1 VNRLFTIVPVFS
13 VLLLGGCASWSPGW
27 KTGSIASPVDKI
39 RTAPLD
45 REAANIRFAE
55 ATRAEDLEIVATSYT
70 KAIVDAAGDAQL
82 LDDLADVHIL
92 YGAAWAID
100 PAEKAA
106 WYRAGIRYAERSMAT
121 DERFRARVEAGAT
134 VGDAVSELGPERTR
148 TMLLWVTGVSYYFK
162 ECLGVSK
169 LWRFRWMLRTREV
182 MERMLAVDPEF
193 GGGAV
198 YFSLGIYNLALPP
211 GAGRDLE
218 KSREFLDRAVATS
231 PTSLLT
237 RWGRAKYF
245 HVMTGDREAFRRD
258 LEWVIAQDPRTP
270 DKHSAVESL
279 LPARREGNAVA
290 DRPILLSRRDRG
302 DLAYRS
308 IERNPVPSRSTAI
321 GRFTTS

>member
-1 VNRLFTIVPVFS
+1 MTRFRVIVQAFA
-13 VLLLGGCASWSPGW
+13 LLLLAGCASWSPGW
-27 KTGSIASPVDKI
+27 KSGAIASPTDAI
-39 RTAPLD
+39 TTAPLD
-45 REAANIRFAE
+45 RAGADLRFAE
-55 ATRAEDLEIVATSYT
+55 ATRAEELALVAASYK
-70 KAIVDAAGDAQL
+70 KAHHDAADDAEL

-92 YGAAWAID
+92 YGAAWARS
-100 PAEKAA
+100 PGEKAE

-121 DERFRARVEAGAT
+121 DEGFRERVEAGAT

-182 MERMLAVDPEF
+182 MERMLAVDPGF

-211 GAGRDLE
+211 GAGRDLD

-245 HVMTGDREAFRRD
+245 HVMTGDRDAFRRD

-270 DKHSAVESL
+270 DNT
-279 LPARREGNAVA
+279 LPWNLYFQRDAKETLARI
-290 DRPILLSRRDRG
+290 DS
-302 DLAYRS
+302 
-308 IERNPVPSRSTAI
+308 
-321 GRFTTS
+321 FF